1 MDIPKVKIEDTPMQ
15 SFLRDEISSH
25 IQCSLLYSDRLELL
39 SDKSGYL
46 HPIKRREEE
55 ALRHILIAYKK
66 LDTTLIS
73 QVEGLTPYY
82 DCNIS
87 NLTNIHADDSQPY
100 KDQIVIMLAMADQ
113 IMDQDSYRD
122 ANKDDNNFNRTIK
135 SNLAH
140 RKKIRDELHYHC
152 NRYEVY
158 KSRYDAFDKKRKSTY
173 GVREVDVCE
182 VAQTIKDLI
191 SLTKRIIDE
200 LVRDFN
206 RVQLWCP
213 MIESLI

>member
-15 SFLRDEISSH
+15 SFLRDEISSYRK
-25 IQCSLLYSDRLELL
+25 CSYLYSDRLQLL
-39 SDKSGYL
+39 SDKSRYL
-46 HPIKRREEE
+46 HPIKIQEEE

-73 QVEGLTPYY
+73 QIEGLTPYY
-82 DCNIS
+82 DCNLS

-100 KDQIVIMLAMADQ
+100 KDQIVIMLAMVDQ
-113 IMDQDSYRD
+113 MMDQGREYC
-122 ANKDDNNFNRTIK
+122 KDDNSFNRTIK

-173 GVREVDVCE
+173 GVSEVDVCE

-191 SLTKRIIDE
+191 SLTKRIIDK
-200 LVRDFN
+200 LVHEFDKEP
-206 RVQLWCP
+206 LWCP
-213 MIESLI
+213 MIQSLI